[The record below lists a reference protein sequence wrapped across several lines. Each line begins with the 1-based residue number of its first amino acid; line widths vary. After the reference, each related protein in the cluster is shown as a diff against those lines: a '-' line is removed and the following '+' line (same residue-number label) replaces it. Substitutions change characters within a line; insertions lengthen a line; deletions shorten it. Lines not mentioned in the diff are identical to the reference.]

1 MTSIRIDQYLLL
13 NNIDFHQLPILI
25 DHFCCYQ
32 FLFDKYSLNTFSL
45 KYTVC
50 TVTILTPVE
59 KDSSVTMDSGAKLDA
74 VGGGGTEHKLM
85 FAQANLELL
94 FNSEVCLLVLVL
106 Q

>member
-1 MTSIRIDQYLLL
+1 M
-13 NNIDFHQLPILI
+13 
-25 DHFCCYQ
+25 
-32 FLFDKYSLNTFSL
+32 
-45 KYTVC
+45 
-50 TVTILTPVE
+50 VTILTPVE

-74 VGGGGTEHKLM
+74 VGGQVELERKLM